1 MNNREG
7 RPSENHKIFVGNL
20 PWKTTADQL
29 REMFAAYGKVLSANI
44 VSDKE
49 TGKSKGF
56 GFVEMEDETSA
67 NNAIEGLN
75 GKPMQD
81 RNLRVSKAQER
92 DRSERGDRG
101 DRGDR
106 GGDRGGRGERSSYN
120 SGGGY
125 RSGQKSPF

>member
-7 RPSENHKIFVGNL
+7 RPSDNNKIFVGNL
-20 PWKTTADQL
+20 PWKTTAEQL
-29 REMFAAYGKVLSANI
+29 REMFAVYGKVLSANI
-44 VSDKE
+44 VTDKE

-56 GFVEMEDETSA
+56 GFVEMEDTTSA

-75 GKPMQD
+75 GKAMHD

-92 DRSERGDRG
+92 DRSEQRG
-101 DRGDR
+101 GDR
-106 GGDRGGRGERSSYN
+106 GGDRRDSGNRSSYG
-120 SGGGY
+120 GGGY

>member
-29 REMFAAYGKVLSANI
+29 REMFAVYGKVLSANI

-56 GFVEMEDETSA
+56 GFVEMEDATSA
-67 NNAIEGLN
+67 SNAIEGLN
-75 GKPMQD
+75 GKAVHD

-101 DRGDR
+101 DRGER
-106 GGDRGGRGERSSYN
+106 RERSSYN
-120 SGGGY
+120 SGGY
-125 RSGQKSPF
+125 RSQKSPF

>member
-7 RPSENHKIFVGNL
+7 RPSDNNKIFVGNL
-20 PWKTTADQL
+20 PWKTTAEQL
-29 REMFAAYGKVLSANI
+29 REMFAVYGKVLSANI
-44 VSDKE
+44 VTDKE

-56 GFVEMEDETSA
+56 GFVEMEDATSV

-75 GKPMQD
+75 GKAMHD

-92 DRSERGDRG
+92 DRSEQ
-101 DRGDR
+101 R
-106 GGDRGGRGERSSYN
+106 GGGGGGERRDSNRSSYN